1 MGTSLQLRHPL
12 SLWESLFKRR
22 TPSLKVGNDS
32 IQLPIHSRSTNAERE
47 GSLFRFPSLP
57 PSSLRHLPFTF
68 PIILRRCRRLQ
79 LSRRIDCASPTVEN
93 DFEVE
98 ENQWKPRFE
107 TFETWFGFRKN
118 VAAIQ
123 VVLRLTRF
131 DSANN
136 ENVTKPKNARA
147 MPKKCQM
154 TSRCDASSLRIA
166 RWR

>member
-1 MGTSLQLRHPL
+1 MEYEFTFPISIWLAAECQWVYAAVSLTGRELQP
-12 SLWESLFKRR
+12 KP
-22 TPSLKVGNDS
+22 PSATMSG
-32 IQLPIHSRSTNAERE
+32 E
-47 GSLFRFPSLP
+47 GSRPPSLP

-68 PIILRRCRRLQ
+68 PIIPRRCRRLQ

-154 TSRCDASSLRIA
+154 TGRCDASSLRIA